1 MGIKYDAGTR
11 QDRLDDIA
19 ITPNQNH
26 GILESKCFSL
36 KENSWESFS
45 LNQLF
50 PFFFSKIFVFT
61 KRFQNP
67 NFVSSKENLVV
78 VFYKDIS

>member
-11 QDRLDDIA
+11 QDRPDDIA

-50 PFFFSKIFVFT
+50 PFFFFQKFLFSQKDFKTQILFLPKKILLSSFT
-61 KRFQNP
+61 K
-67 NFVSSKENLVV
+67 
-78 VFYKDIS
+78 I

>member
-1 MGIKYDAGTR
+1 MGIKDDAGTR
-11 QDRLDDIA
+11 QDLPDDIA

-26 GILESKCFSL
+26 GILKSKCFSL

-50 PFFFSKIFVFT
+50 PIFFFKNFCFHKDFKTQILFLPKKILLSSFT
-61 KRFQNP
+61 K
-67 NFVSSKENLVV
+67 
-78 VFYKDIS
+78 I